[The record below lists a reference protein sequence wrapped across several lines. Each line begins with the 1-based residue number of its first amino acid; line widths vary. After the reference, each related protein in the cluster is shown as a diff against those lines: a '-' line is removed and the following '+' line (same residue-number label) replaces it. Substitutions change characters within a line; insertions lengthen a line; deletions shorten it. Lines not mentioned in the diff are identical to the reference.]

1 LDFGSATVKNTVYDD
16 EPFPIDRTEEI
27 KRESIQKQS
36 SYSNI
41 LGP

>member
-1 LDFGSATVKNTVYDD
+1 LDFGSANAKNTVYDD
-16 EPFPIDRTEEI
+16 EPFPIDRTEES
-27 KRESIQKQS
+27 KRENIQKQS